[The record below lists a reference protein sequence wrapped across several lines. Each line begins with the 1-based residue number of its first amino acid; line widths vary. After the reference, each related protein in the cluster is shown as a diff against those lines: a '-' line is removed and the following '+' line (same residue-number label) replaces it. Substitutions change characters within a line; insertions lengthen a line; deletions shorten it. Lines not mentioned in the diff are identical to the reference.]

1 MLLIWGLSSIPHPF
15 PLDRVPFRD
24 KGAHF
29 VEYGILA
36 ALMAHAIN
44 GTRPALRAWSLF
56 AIAWPATVF
65 WGLLDEI
72 HQAYVPG
79 RLADATDL
87 LADSLGGFVGA
98 LAYIAIRARRQHAA
112 GPRRAGVEATERR
125 EG

>member
-15 PLDRVPFRD
+15 PLERVPFQD

-29 VEYGILA
+29 VEYGVLA
-36 ALMAHAIN
+36 ALMAHAFN
-44 GTRPALRAWSLF
+44 GAWPAMRGWSLF
-56 AIAWPATVF
+56 ALAWSATVF

-79 RLADATDL
+79 RLSDAVDL
-87 LADSLGGFVGA
+87 LADALGGFVGV
-98 LAYIAIRARRQHAA
+98 LAYIAFRARRQ
-112 GPRRAGVEATERR
+112 ATQQRR